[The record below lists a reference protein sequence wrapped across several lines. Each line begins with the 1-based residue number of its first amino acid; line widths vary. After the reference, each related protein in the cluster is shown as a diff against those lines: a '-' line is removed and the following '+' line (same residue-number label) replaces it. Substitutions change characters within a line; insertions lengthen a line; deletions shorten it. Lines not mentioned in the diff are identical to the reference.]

1 MSGSRRG
8 AKGGVA
14 ALLRDVQPQLA
25 RQSSAGGPH
34 KLRPQQ
40 SSGSSCRWTAA
51 AAR

>member
-25 RQSSAGGPH
+25 RQSSRAAQAGSISCC
-34 KLRPQQ
+34 R
-40 SSGSSCRWTAA
+40 SCRWTAA